1 MKQQFTEKFHRIAD
15 QLLSN
20 FSSSNTEIII
30 MGGFDGK
37 EAKKSVTIFN
47 PANGTYAELPPM
59 NRPRSSPSSC
69 VYNND
74 VIVAGGGDGEYH
86 FDSIEVLKINQDLP
100 RWTVSNGK
108 LPTKLMNHVLK
119 VYDEKLL
126 VIGGLDCDANKA
138 SNEINELALDKPYTP
153 TLLTTM
159 PEPRMHHAAEIVDD
173 KLFIMGGKSRNVN
186 DDEVVHDS
194 VMVYD
199 FITKE
204 FKTCPSLPKPVYFM
218 STVTWGKKIIVI
230 GGVDKNGGDLNDVI
244 MYDIES
250 GHCETLPSL
259 RHKRS
264 GHSTVMINDVIFVF
278 GGWSQEEGDLNSVES
293 FTIGSDGWK
302 ELPGM
307 KEKRNFPAA
316 VVKPLKGQFSF

>member
-1 MKQQFTEKFHRIAD
+1 
-15 QLLSN
+15 
-20 FSSSNTEIII
+20 
-30 MGGFDGK
+30 
-37 EAKKSVTIFN
+37 
-47 PANGTYAELPPM
+47 M
-59 NRPRSSPSSC
+59 NCPRSSPSSC

-74 VIVAGGGDGEYH
+74 VIVTGGGDGEHH
-86 FDSIEVLKINQDLP
+86 FDTVEVLRINQDLP

-108 LPTKLMNHVLK
+108 LPTKLMNHFLK

-126 VIGGLDCDANKA
+126 VIGGLDCDANKV
-138 SNEINELALDKPYTP
+138 SNEINELALDKTYTP

-159 PEPRMHHAAEIVDD
+159 PQPRMHHAAEIVND
-173 KLFIMGGKSRNVN
+173 KLFIMGGKSINVN
-186 DDEVVHDS
+186 DDEVAHDS

-204 FKTCPSLPKPVYFM
+204 FKTFPSLPKPVYFM

-230 GGVDKNGGDLNDVI
+230 GGVDKNGDLNDVI

-259 RHKRS
+259 RHRRS

-278 GGWSQEEGDLNSVES
+278 GGWSKEEGDLNSVES
-293 FTIGSDGWK
+293 FTIGSDSWK

-307 KEKRNFPAA
+307 KEKRNFPTA
-316 VVKPLKGQFSF
+316 VVKPLKAQFLF